1 MKETTIDEIVVKY
14 LPKLEDARETLQDID
29 SSWITD
35 ISEFNSGALTASLM
49 ETRTALINLMVRIR
63 IASADAREKTSNK

>member
-49 ETRTALINLMVRIR
+49 ETRAALINLMVRIR
-63 IASADAREKTSNK
+63 IASADAREKTNHE